1 MPDRVHIIGVG
12 SPFGDDRLGWVA
24 AEWLQRSAVL
34 NRLEPGRIVISIL
47 DRPGAMLLALWGEA
61 DHVILIDGV
70 RSGAVPGTRH
80 RFTASDV
87 TGAFIPATSHGFGV
101 AAALELA
108 QALEIFPRRLLL
120 RGLEVDADWNGF
132 TLSAAV
138 MAAMPVFVQEIA
150 EETLALAGTIPL
162 FRSIAVSESSFL
174 ASRFHY
180 LP

>member
-24 AEWLQRSAVL
+24 AESLQRSAVL
-34 NRLEPGRIVISIL
+34 NGLEPGRIVISIL
-47 DRPGAMLLALWGEA
+47 DRPGAMLLALWDQA

-80 RFTASDV
+80 RFTARDV
-87 TGAFIPATSHGFGV
+87 TGARLPVTSHGFGI

-108 QALEIFPRRLLL
+108 QVLENLPDCLWL
-120 RGLEVDADWNGF
+120 RGIEMDAGGTGF

-138 MAAMPVFVQEIA
+138 MAAMPHFVQEIV
-150 EETLALAGTIPL
+150 EETMALAGATHL
-162 FRSIAVSESSFL
+162 FRSKTTSESSFF
-174 ASRFHY
+174 AR
-180 LP
+180 

>member
-24 AEWLQRSAVL
+24 AESLQRSAVL
-34 NRLEPGRIVISIL
+34 NGLEPGRIVISIL
-47 DRPGAMLLALWGEA
+47 DRPGAMLLALWDEA

-70 RSGAVPGTRH
+70 RSGAAPGTRH
-80 RFTASDV
+80 RFTAGDM
-87 TGAFIPATSHGFGV
+87 TGARLPATSHGFGI

-108 QALEIFPRRLLL
+108 QVLEDLPDRLWLF
-120 RGLEVDADWNGF
+120 GIEIDACCTGF

-138 MAAMPVFVQEIA
+138 TAAIPVLVREI
-150 EETLALAGTIPL
+150 EEEMLALTGAALL
-162 FRSIAVSESSFL
+162 FRSKTASKSSFF
-174 ASRFHY
+174 ASEFHY